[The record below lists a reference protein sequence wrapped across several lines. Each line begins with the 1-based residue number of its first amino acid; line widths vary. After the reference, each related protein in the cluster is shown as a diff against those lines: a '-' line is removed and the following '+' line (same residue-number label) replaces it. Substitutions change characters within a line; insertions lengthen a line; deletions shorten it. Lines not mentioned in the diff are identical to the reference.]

1 MANPKGLSVEPT
13 SGLPTV
19 GQSPS
24 GVDPAGE
31 PANGA
36 IESSPAPASVPAG
49 PHFLESEWVMWE
61 HRAPDK
67 NSKSYEDNMAKLC
80 EFATIEDF
88 WRLWNNVPKPSAI
101 FYDGRT
107 KKKFKD
113 RTVESFSLFKK
124 GIKPEWEDAANR
136 TGAEWF
142 CRKTFPMPQLVST
155 PAVAHLLWRPC
166 PMPVPMRRAHARAH
180 APWPWSCP
188 CPCPMPW
195 SCPCA
200 ALASMPAAQPSRAQ
214 PRLRLARRTASG
226 RTSCSAWWARPST
239 LRTRSAALAVSAP
252 PAPPV
257 TRTLLAPPAAPP
269 FLWPR
274 ARSGAALLQ

>member
-1 MANPKGLSVEPT
+1 MEGEAAKMANEPKGEPAT
-13 SGLPTV
+13 GLPTV

-36 IESSPAPASVPAG
+36 VESHPAPASVPSG

-80 EFATIEDF
+80 EFATVEDF
-88 WRLWNNVPKPSAI
+88 WRLWNNIPNPSEI
-101 FYDGRT
+101 FYDGKT

-124 GIKPEWEDAANR
+124 NVKPEWEDAANR

-142 CRKTFPMPQLVST
+142 CRKTFPMPQLVS
-155 PAVAHLLWRPC
+155 
-166 PMPVPMRRAHARAH
+166 
-180 APWPWSCP
+180 APW
-188 CPCPMPW
+188 
-195 SCPCA
+195 
-200 ALASMPAAQPSRAQ
+200 
-214 PRLRLARRTASG
+214 LR
-226 RTSCSAWWARPST
+226 
-239 LRTRSAALAVSAP
+239 
-252 PAPPV
+252 
-257 TRTLLAPPAAPP
+257 RTLLRRRTLLLRGTPLLLRHPFTASTLAVGRRFAAAPLP
-269 FLWPR
+269 ARR
-274 ARSGAALLQ
+274 AS

>member
-36 IESSPAPASVPAG
+36 IESSPAPASVPGG

-88 WRLWNNVPKPSAI
+88 WRLWNNIPKPSAI

-124 GIKPEWEDAANR
+124 GVKPEWEDAANR

-142 CRKTFPMPQLVST
+142 CRKTFPMPQLVSAPSAAPRCCGT
-155 PAVAHLLWRPC
+155 
-166 PMPVPMRRAHARAH
+166 HA
-180 APWPWSCP
+180 
-188 CPCPMPW
+188 
-195 SCPCA
+195 PCA
-200 ALASMPAAQPSRAQ
+200 AAAPMPAGQLS
-214 PRLRLARRTASG
+214 
-226 RTSCSAWWARPST
+226 
-239 LRTRSAALAVSAP
+239 
-252 PAPPV
+252 
-257 TRTLLAPPAAPP
+257 
-269 FLWPR
+269 
-274 ARSGAALLQ
+274 

>member
-142 CRKTFPMPQLVST
+142 CRKTFPMPQLDGFWQDLVLGMVGETIDPADEICGARVVDKSSGT
-155 PAVAHLLWRPC
+155 RCMYRLELWFRKKDEAVAKELLERMNGQLGKASTQCKWEFRP
-166 PMPVPMRRAHARAH
+166 H
-180 APWPWSCP
+180 
-188 CPCPMPW
+188 
-195 SCPCA
+195 
-200 ALASMPAAQPSRAQ
+200 
-214 PRLRLARRTASG
+214 
-226 RTSCSAWWARPST
+226 
-239 LRTRSAALAVSAP
+239 
-252 PAPPV
+252 
-257 TRTLLAPPAAPP
+257 
-269 FLWPR
+269 
-274 ARSGAALLQ
+274 

>member
-36 IESSPAPASVPAG
+36 IESSAAPASVPAG

-88 WRLWNNVPKPSAI
+88 WRLWNNIPKPSAI

-113 RTVESFSLFKK
+113 RTVESFSLFK
-124 GIKPEWEDAANR
+124 GLRLEQLHAAAEEAWDGPGLGATLRPEMAD
-136 TGAEWF
+136 
-142 CRKTFPMPQLVST
+142 LVSCLRAAGWRVLIVT
-155 PAVAHLLWRPC
+155 ASPAEAVLRGAQALGVPEGDILAVRLEADASGVVTGRPSPVMPLTWREGK
-166 PMPVPMRRAHARAH
+166 A
-180 APWPWSCP
+180 
-188 CPCPMPW
+188 
-195 SCPCA
+195 A
-200 ALASMPAAQPSRAQ
+200 ALDA
-214 PRLRLARRTASG
+214 
-226 RTSCSAWWARPST
+226 
-239 LRTRSAALAVSAP
+239 
-252 PAPPV
+252 
-257 TRTLLAPPAAPP
+257 
-269 FLWPR
+269 
-274 ARSGAALLQ
+274 

>member
-142 CRKTFPMPQLVST
+142 CRKTFPMPQLVS
-155 PAVAHLLWRPC
+155 APC
-166 PMPVPMRRAHARAH
+166 CSAPTEAPMPHARAHARAH
-180 APWPWSCP
+180 AP
-188 CPCPMPW
+188 CPCPMAMAMAMPHAMPMPMCCAGIHAGGAAQP
-195 SCPCA
+195 SSA
-200 ALASMPAAQPSRAQ
+200 ALASRAQ
-214 PRLRLARRTASG
+214 DGFWQDLVLGMVGETIDPADEICGARG
-226 RTSCSAWWARPST
+226 ECP
-239 LRTRSAALAVSAP
+239 P

-269 FLWPR
+269 L
-274 ARSGAALLQ
+274 